1 MLFIK
6 RDNVCMLNSAL
17 RNEVEVLNTRWT
29 LVGS

>member
-1 MLFIK
+1 
-6 RDNVCMLNSAL
+6 MLNSAL